1 MKRHIRLNTPFETTD
16 IPLSEYPRPQFQRD
30 SYVTL
35 NGKWQYAIYRNS
47 ERFDGYQGD
56 ILVPYSPESLL
67 SGLPEGTMV
76 TPQDVLYYHR
86 TFTLPEDF
94 LKDKTFI
101 HFGAVDYE
109 CKVTVNG
116 KLIGEHTGG
125 YTPFTMDLSGVVHA
139 GENT

>member
-67 SGLPEGTMV
+67 SCSISSEPSAELRIIK
-76 TPQDVLYYHR
+76 L
-86 TFTLPEDF
+86 
-94 LKDKTFI
+94 FI
-101 HFGAVDYE
+101 SIV
-109 CKVTVNG
+109 
-116 KLIGEHTGG
+116 
-125 YTPFTMDLSGVVHA
+125 SGSYA
-139 GENT
+139 IL